1 MLIVFIRAI
10 ILYGL
15 LILGIRLMG
24 KGQIGELQPS
34 ELVTTVLLSN
44 IATLPVEDASIPM
57 VIGIIPIFTLVS
69 IDIIMSYVSLH
80 SRKLRQLVCGSAK
93 IVISQGRIDQKQLLR
108 LRFSA
113 DDLLESLRGMN
124 IFDISEVQL
133 AVVETN
139 GKLSVYQKKPSRNVT
154 NEDMGNTDDDGK
166 DPPIMVIENGCVI
179 DNALETLSLDKQ
191 AFIKE
196 IKKRGTQ
203 PANVYI
209 CTADADGIVDLI
221 EKEGKV

>member
-10 ILYGL
+10 ILYGI

-24 KGQIGELQPS
+24 KRQIGELQPS

-69 IDIIMSYVSLH
+69 IDIIMSYASLH

-93 IVISQGRIDQKQLLR
+93 IVISQGHIDQRQLQR

-113 DDLLESLRGMN
+113 DDLLGSLRSMN
-124 IFDISEVQL
+124 IFDVSEVQL

-139 GKLSVYQKKPSRNVT
+139 GKLSVYQKKPDRTVT
-154 NEDMGNTDDDGK
+154 NEDMGFTDDDGK
-166 DPPIMVIENGCVI
+166 DPPMMVIENGRVI
-179 DNALETLSLDKQ
+179 DSALSALGLDKKGFLKQ
-191 AFIKE
+191 LKD
-196 IKKRGTQ
+196 RGAI
-203 PANVYI
+203 PSGIYI
-209 CTADADGIVDLI
+209 CTANADGIVDLI
-221 EKEGKV
+221 EKEN